1 MAELTASAKI
11 WHNGELIPWDD
22 AHIHVCSHVVHYAS
36 AVFEGIRCYNTQSGP
51 AVFRLDEHVKRLCR
65 SARIYRMPIEIGAD
79 GLQEACL
86 ETIRANQLKSCYIRP
101 IVFRG
106 YESLGV
112 DPTSCPIE
120 VYVAVFEFDKYL
132 GDEALEQGV
141 DVMVSSW
148 NRVAT
153 NTLPGIAKAAAN
165 YMNAALIKMEAAQ
178 NGYVEG
184 IALDARGYVSE
195 GSGENVFIVQD
206 DQIIT
211 PPIAA
216 SVLPGITRDVVMVL
230 AKELGY
236 SVEEADIP
244 RENLYTADEVFFTG
258 TAVEV
263 TPVSSVDKIA
273 VGTGQRGPIT
283 AQIQEAFFKYVEG
296 RAEDR
301 HGWLTPVYAK
311 DRTVDIPPIV
321 PVSASS

>member
-1 MAELTASAKI
+1 
-11 WHNGELIPWDD
+11 
-22 AHIHVCSHVVHYAS
+22 
-36 AVFEGIRCYNTQSGP
+36 
-51 AVFRLDEHVKRLCR
+51 
-65 SARIYRMPIEIGAD
+65 MPIEIGAEC
-79 GLQEACL
+79 LKEACL
-86 ETIRANQLKSCYIRP
+86 ETIQANQLESCYIRP

-106 YESLGV
+106 YHSLGV
-112 DPTSCPIE
+112 DPTTCPVEI
-120 VYVAVFEFDKYL
+120 YVAVFEFDKYL
-132 GDEALEQGV
+132 GEEALQQGV

-165 YMNAALIKMEAAQ
+165 YMNAALIKMEAVQ

-206 DQIIT
+206 NQIIT

-216 SVLPGITRDVVMVL
+216 SVLPGITRDAVMVL
-230 AKELGY
+230 ARELGY
-236 SVEEADIP
+236 TVAEADIP

-263 TPVSSVDKIA
+263 TPVRSIDKIA

-283 AQIQEAFFKYVEG
+283 AQIQEAFFAYVEG

-301 HGWLTPVYAK
+301 HAWLTPVYAE
-311 DRTVDIPPIV
+311 DSIV
-321 PVSASS
+321 GASPVVSAGA

>member
-1 MAELTASAKI
+1 
-11 WHNGELIPWDD
+11 
-22 AHIHVCSHVVHYAS
+22 
-36 AVFEGIRCYNTQSGP
+36 
-51 AVFRLDEHVKRLCR
+51 
-65 SARIYRMPIEIGAD
+65 MPIEIGAD

-165 YMNAALIKMEAAQ
+165 YMNAALIKMEAVQ

-195 GSGENVFIVQD
+195 GSGENVFIAVSY
-206 DQIIT
+206 T
-211 PPIAA
+211 HLT
-216 SVLPGITRDVVMVL
+216 LPTIL
-230 AKELGY
+230 
-236 SVEEADIP
+236 
-244 RENLYTADEVFFTG
+244 
-258 TAVEV
+258 
-263 TPVSSVDKIA
+263 
-273 VGTGQRGPIT
+273 
-283 AQIQEAFFKYVEG
+283 
-296 RAEDR
+296 
-301 HGWLTPVYAK
+301 
-311 DRTVDIPPIV
+311 IV
-321 PVSASS
+321 